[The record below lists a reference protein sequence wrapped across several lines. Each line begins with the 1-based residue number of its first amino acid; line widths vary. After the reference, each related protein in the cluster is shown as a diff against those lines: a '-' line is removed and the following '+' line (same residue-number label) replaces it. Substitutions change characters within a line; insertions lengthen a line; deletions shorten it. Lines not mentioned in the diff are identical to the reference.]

1 MITVHT
7 KEAASFS
14 MALRHV
20 TLFRTQPIRFAFR
33 APTGKQVP
41 IRQKSASPF
50 HTLLFGQRGHFR
62 VHQND
67 RAFPLAPH
75 SLLLIKANLPF
86 AITSEEHANASLLA
100 VEFETRPENFRFD
113 ITKNGF
119 FFLEN
124 AKVLAHVF
132 EELQSLSDHRYAY
145 GEALLLTLLEHLCR
159 AGREKDHPQTLYRH
173 ALAYIRRH
181 DADPPTSALIAFGT
195 HYSPDHLS
203 RLLKVSHGLS
213 LSALIKRERLEI
225 LKNYLRFTSYTVE
238 RIAKIL
244 AFSSSA
250 AMLAFFKY
258 HTDMTPNEYRK
269 HIRQNE
275 LKKP

>member
-7 KEAASFS
+7 KEEASFS
-14 MALRHV
+14 LALRHV
-20 TLFRTQPIRFAFR
+20 TLFRTQPIHFVFR

-41 IRQKSASPF
+41 IRQRSSSPF

-67 RAFPLAPH
+67 RTFLLAPH
-75 SLLLIKANLPF
+75 SLLLIEASSPF
-86 AITSEEHANASLLA
+86 AITSEEHANASFLA
-100 VEFETRPENFRFD
+100 VEFETFPKDFHFD
-113 ITKNGF
+113 ITKNGIL
-119 FFLEN
+119 FLEN
-124 AKVLAHVF
+124 AKTLECTF
-132 EELQSLSDHRYAY
+132 DELQSLSDHRYAY
-145 GEALLLTLLEHLCR
+145 GEALLLTLLEHLGR
-159 AGREKDHPQTLYRH
+159 AGREKDHPQKLYRH

-203 RLLKVSHGLS
+203 RLLKDSHGLS
-213 LSALIKRERLEI
+213 LSSLIKRERLEI
-225 LKNYLRFTSYTVE
+225 LKNYLRFTSYTAEHV
-238 RIAKIL
+238 AKVL
-244 AFSSSA
+244 AFPSSA

-269 HIRQNE
+269 HICQNE
-275 LKKP
+275 MKKQ